1 MKDYFVLTFSKNIND
16 ISEVSH
22 AVNILSEVFPDKSI
36 IALPETIIFQEFSK
50 EELIKHLNYYIDY
63 LEKIINE

>member
-1 MKDYFVLTFSKNIND
+1 MKDYFVLTFSRNID
-16 ISEVSH
+16 DVSEVSR
-22 AVNILSEVFPDKSI
+22 AVNMLSETFPDKSI

-50 EELIKHLNYYIDY
+50 EELIKHLNYYINY